1 MLKDYTRGF
10 KIIIAG
16 SQGVGK
22 SSLLLRYV
30 DNVWSGNLLST
41 IGVDFK
47 FKTTEVNGEKVK
59 LQIWDTAGS
68 EAFKSIV
75 SAYYRGA
82 DAVMLVFDG
91 SARHSFE

>member
-1 MLKDYTRGF
+1 MLKDFDRGF

-30 DNVWSGNLLST
+30 DNIWTGNLQST

-47 FKTTEVNGEKVK
+47 FKTINVNDHRIKM
-59 LQIWDTAGS
+59 QIWDTDGS

-82 DAVMLVFDG
+82 DAVVLVYDR
-91 SARHSFE
+91 SDSNSF

>member
-1 MLKDYTRGF
+1 MLKDYDRGF

-30 DNVWSGNLLST
+30 DNLWSENLLST

-47 FKTTEVNGEKVK
+47 FKTVKVNGTAVK

-82 DAVMLVFDG
+82 DAVILVFDNT
-91 SARHSFE
+91 SNYSF